1 MNVQISVNFTDAD
14 QTAFGTLTAPSDQ
27 QTFIVAK
34 LAAQCAPALEAAIAS
49 SNILALLSPADQE
62 ALGGLIT
69 AVQAMPS
76 GGGF

>member
-1 MNVQISVNFTDAD
+1 MNVQINVNFTDAD
-14 QTAFGTLTAPSDQ
+14 VASFGTLTAPSDQ

-49 SNILALLSPADQE
+49 SNILALLSAADQQ
-62 ALGGLIT
+62 ALATLIT
-69 AVQAMPS
+69 AVQAMPP